1 MTPHLPALRST
12 LALAA
17 IVLSG
22 LSACSPDPNPPTA
35 GQKLDAAIES
45 TQQAASDAKADIK
58 QEARDIQ
65 HSAEQ
70 AAQSGATAL
79 SDTAITT
86 GVKTRL
92 ATDKD
97 LESMDIQV
105 ETHDGT
111 VTLRGT
117 APNASAQRRAKD
129 LAASV
134 EGARAVDNQ
143 LSIR

>member
-1 MTPHLPALRST
+1 MTPHIPALGST

-22 LSACSPDPNPPTA
+22 LSACAPDPNPPTA
-35 GQKLDAAIES
+35 GQKLDSAIES
-45 TQQAASDAKADIK
+45 TQQAASEAKA
-58 QEARDIQ
+58 DIQ

-70 AAQSGATAL
+70 AAQSSATAL

-86 GVKTRL
+86 GVKARL

-117 APNASAQRRAKD
+117 APNSSAQRRAKD

-134 EGARAVDNQ
+134 EGARGVDNQ